1 MSIRDRKTLYHLTKL
16 DNLDN
21 ILKYGLISRKLLIDN
36 GLYFEDVADSEIINF
51 RSKMNLEQ
59 YVPFHFYPHTP
70 FDWVVQNNN
79 PDADFIY
86 ICISKETAEYNNF
99 NIIPMHPLSMN
110 PFHIYDYNE
119 GIEAINWDLMNK
131 RDYNDPVC
139 KSVCM
144 AECITNLI
152 VPYKVFQSIAVKNSN
167 IKKIVEDKIRKYK
180 EKNNITET
188 IYIDERPSWF
198 NEKIEITWF
207 DF

>member
-1 MSIRDRKTLYHLTKL
+1 MSIKDRKTLYHLTKL

-21 ILKYGLISRKLLIDN
+21 ILEYGLISRKLLIDK

-51 RSKMNLEQ
+51 RSEMNLEQ

-79 PDADFIY
+79 PNDDFIY
-86 ICISKETAEYNNF
+86 ICISKEIAEYNNF

-110 PFHIYDYNE
+110 PFHIYGYNE
-119 GIEAINWDLMNK
+119 GIEAINWELMNK
-131 RDYNDPVC
+131 RDYNNPEC

-152 VPYKVFQSIAVKNSN
+152 VPYNVFQSIAVKNSD
-167 IKKIVEDKIRKYK
+167 IKKIVEDKIKKYK
-180 EKNNITET
+180 EKNNITKS

-198 NEKIEITWF
+198 NEKTETIWF

>member
-1 MSIRDRKTLYHLTKL
+1 MSIRYRKTLYHLTKL

-21 ILKYGLISRKLLIDN
+21 ILEYGLISRKLLIDN

-51 RSKMNLEQ
+51 RSEMNLEQ

-79 PDADFIY
+79 PESDFLY
-86 ICISKETAEYNNF
+86 ICISKEIAEHNNF

-110 PFHIYDYNE
+110 PFHIYGYNE

-131 RDYNDPVC
+131 RDYNNLEC

-144 AECITNLI
+144 AECITNLC
-152 VPYKVFQSIAVKNSN
+152 VPYKVFQSIAVKNSA
-167 IKKIVEDKIRKYK
+167 IKKIVQDKINKYK
-180 EKNNITET
+180 DKNNIAET
-188 IYIDERPSWF
+188 IYIDERPNWF
-198 NEKIEITWF
+198 NGKTETTPF
-207 DF
+207 SL

>member
-21 ILKYGLISRKLLIDN
+21 ILEYGLISRKLLMDN
-36 GLYFEDVADSEIINF
+36 GLDFEDVADSKIINF
-51 RSKMNLEQ
+51 RSEMNLEH

-70 FDWVVQNNN
+70 FDWIVQNNN
-79 PDADFIY
+79 PDSDFIY
-86 ICISKETAEYNNF
+86 ICISKEIAEYNNF

-110 PFHIYDYNE
+110 PFHIYGYNE

-131 RDYNDPVC
+131 RDYNDPEC

-152 VPYKVFQSIAVKNSN
+152 VPYKAFQSIAVKNSD
-167 IKKIVEDKIRKYK
+167 IKKIVENKIRRYK
-180 EKNNITET
+180 EKNNITKT

-198 NEKIEITWF
+198 NEKTETTWF

>member
-21 ILKYGLISRKLLIDN
+21 ILEYGLISRKLLIDK
-36 GLYFEDVADSEIINF
+36 GLDFEDVADSEIINF
-51 RSKMNLEQ
+51 RSEMNLEQ

-79 PDADFIY
+79 PDSDFIY
-86 ICISKETAEYNNF
+86 ICISKEIAEYNNF

-110 PFHIYDYNE
+110 PFHIYGYNE

-131 RDYNDPVC
+131 RDYNDPEC
-139 KSVCM
+139 KSVFM

-152 VPYKVFQSIAVKNSN
+152 VPYKVFQSIAVKNSD

-180 EKNNITET
+180 EKNNIIET

-198 NEKIEITWF
+198 NEKTETTLI
-207 DF
+207 